1 MPPPHLPP
9 PERGESESAPSTPGF
24 RRHVGKL
31 FWVGVA
37 IAPLAALLLVL
48 GSGVG
53 PLRAAAVLAVFSVVI
68 IGLSVVLRD
77 DAAMVKDDVEEQL
90 RTEVNQLRNDID
102 SLRRGVEVSVHRELE
117 RVHRELEA
125 TRRDSVLRAE
135 STRLNRLTG
144 ALPAGEDDYPV
155 DARGR
160 GDRPMRAIAAGGEM
174 PSPEP
179 GYDWFG
185 GSDDTGA
192 GQRQE
197 PVRYG
202 AGTYGSARPSDTGD
216 NPGNWPRRPAEAEP
230 AASGRRSS
238 GTEYGSSDR
247 GSTDH
252 GGTTYGGTDHGGA
265 RTDHGGARTDHGG
278 ARSEYGGTEYGRR
291 RPEADEGAGR
301 YQSYQASTYG
311 GDAPSEPR
319 SGGRRRA
326 PEEDSAGYE
335 MIDYDDAPP
344 AYTPQRIDAGV
355 YGSRTTDDRAKDNS
369 GEHGTIDYAEFWD
382 RSGNSA
388 EGARTESNR
397 REAPR
402 RDAEPARGADPR
414 NADPR
419 DADPRSENSR
429 DTDRSSAS
437 EWSSWRDN
445 TNSWDSG
452 SYGWDTGSQRF
463 NREDPQVITG
473 AITGDVFDVP
483 YSVGGQALSEPAF
496 GSGNGFGAGTGFGSG
511 NGFGA
516 QQRWDEL
523 PDVAPAPEWQSSS
536 PRSGPNSTVAE
547 PSAEFELPSLE
558 HLPQAPSG
566 GSDDNAAGRRA
577 RHASI
582 DEDSGR
588 YRSW

>member
-90 RTEVNQLRNDID
+90 RTEVTQLRNDID

-125 TRRDSVLRAE
+125 TRREGVLRAE

-155 DARGR
+155 DSRGR
-160 GDRPMRAIAAGGEM
+160 GDRPMRAIAAGGEI
-174 PSPEP
+174 PDAEP

-185 GSDDTGA
+185 SDETGA

-197 PVRYG
+197 PIRYG
-202 AGTYGSARPSDTGD
+202 AGTYGSARPAGSSDTGD
-216 NPGNWPRRPAEAEP
+216 NPGNWPRRPAEPEP
-230 AASGRRSS
+230 AASGRRA
-238 GTEYGSSDR
+238 
-247 GSTDH
+247 
-252 GGTTYGGTDHGGA
+252 GGN
-265 RTDHGGARTDHGG
+265 
-278 ARSEYGGTEYGRR
+278 EYGGTEYGRR
-291 RPEADEGAGR
+291 RPDADDSAGR

-311 GDAPSEPR
+311 SGTGGDAPKEQR
-319 SGGRRRA
+319 SGRRRA
-326 PEEDSAGYE
+326 PEEDSAGYPV
-335 MIDYDDAPP
+335 IDYDDAPP

-355 YGSRTTDDRAKDNS
+355 YGSRSTDDRSKDNS
-369 GEHGTIDYAEFWD
+369 GENGTIDYAEFWD
-382 RSGNSA
+382 RSGNSS
-388 EGARTESNR
+388 EGARNESNRNESNR

-402 RDAEPARGADPR
+402 RDAEPRNADARNADPRSADSRNGDPRNGAPRNAAPRNADPRGADPR
-414 NADPR
+414 NAG
-419 DADPRSENSR
+419 PRSESSR
-429 DTDRSSAS
+429 DPDRSSAS
-437 EWSSWRDN
+437 EWSSWREN
-445 TNSWDSG
+445 TNGWDSG

-463 NREDPQVITG
+463 NQEDPQVITG

-496 GSGNGFGAGTGFGSG
+496 GSGNGFGAGAGFGSG

-523 PDVAPAPEWQSSS
+523 PDVAPAPEWQSASH
-536 PRSGPNSTVAE
+536 RSGPNSTVAE

-566 GSDDNAAGRRA
+566 GSDDNSAERRA

-588 YRSW
+588 YKSW